1 MRKRVKTDGR
11 QMEYMITVK
20 DNQYHFSGGR
30 NLQYTCSID
39 EIYITYL
46 YDTKIL
52 SKIGKI

>member
-1 MRKRVKTDGR
+1 MRKPVKTDGR

-39 EIYITYL
+39 KIYITYL